1 MYTDRFIH
9 FLRFEKRYSPNT
21 ITAYEKDLDQFQT
34 FLKTEYQTDRITDVN
49 FQMIRSW
56 IVNLSNDQ
64 IGNRSINRKLS
75 TLKTYFR
82 YLIKENLISDNP
94 LIKVIPPKTNK
105 RLPEFV
111 REETMNELLDD
122 IDFGEGFPGI
132 RDRLII
138 ELFYFTGV
146 RLSELVNIKNQD
158 IDLTKMQISVIGKRN
173 KQRIIPITNPLTGSI
188 NKYKA
193 AKEEFTENHEPNGYF
208 FVTNKGK
215 RIYKEF
221 VYRCINSYLG
231 MVSTLRKKSPH
242 ILRHTFAT
250 HMLNNGADLNAIK
263 ELLGHS
269 SLSATQVYTHNTIEK
284 LKSIYK
290 LAHPRA

>member
-1 MYTDRFIH
+1 MYIDRFIQ
-9 FLRFEKRYSPNT
+9 FLQFEKRYSQNT
-21 ITAYEKDLDQFQT
+21 IIAYKQDLAQFHSFLEKKYNIVGIEQATFQ
-34 FLKTEYQTDRITDVN
+34 I
-49 FQMIRSW
+49 IRSW
-56 IVNLSNDQ
+56 IVNLSNEN

-75 TLKTYFR
+75 VLKTFYK

-94 LIKVIPPKTNK
+94 MVKVLSPKTRK

-111 REETMNELLDD
+111 REEKMDELLDTV
-122 IDFGEGFPGI
+122 DFGGEFTGV
-132 RDRLII
+132 RDKLII
-138 ELFYFTGV
+138 EMFYFTGM
-146 RLSELVNIKNQD
+146 RLSELVNLRDDDINLPSRQIKV
-158 IDLTKMQISVIGKRN
+158 LGKRN
-173 KQRIIPITNPLTGSI
+173 KERIIPIIDQLISSI
-188 NKYKA
+188 NAY
-193 AKEEFTENHEPNGYF
+193 FLVRENIIARHEPIPYF
-208 FVTNKGK
+208 FVTDKGK
-215 RIYKEF
+215 RIYKEL

-269 SLSATQVYTHNTIEK
+269 NLAATQVYTHNTIEK